1 MASIDPTLSRD
12 RLLYEVAADLTSS
25 LDLDEVLRRVL
36 DKVIDLMNASRG
48 YVVLVE
54 EGILRVRVART
65 ETGISEGTEF
75 SGSRTFVEQCIH
87 DKKPLL
93 TTDAVTDA
101 RFKGQVAP
109 LERVRT
115 QERALTRVIE
125 LASAVGGP
133 VCALV
138 GHAASKESP

>member
-1 MASIDPTLSRD
+1 MEKFMPRFCRPVDPRPIAEWPCSAVRLVRLQMASIDPTLSRD

-75 SGSRTFVEQCIH
+75 SGSR
-87 DKKPLL
+87 PLL
-93 TTDAVTDA
+93 GA
-101 RFKGQVAP
+101 RRRGEEAA
-109 LERVRT
+109 RT
-115 QERALTRVIE
+115 
-125 LASAVGGP
+125 
-133 VCALV
+133 
-138 GHAASKESP
+138 H